1 MNAMVCP
8 RCGADLVEDAGE
20 YLHEKED
27 GGFIVDGF
35 SIYVCQNKCGYMKQ
49 MEVLPTVI
57 AQRSK
62 DELLLLY
69 PNNQGRILDIYNSL
83 IFPPMHVDALLAKGY
98 WEDYTGNHDIQSL
111 VEKARDSSAG
121 YLDTPNLFQ
130 FATSELSQDAF
141 LCWFMSWSQQE
152 YQSLDRELHEASVDF
167 MTAIFNAHSLPGPII
182 ESIKITKQFQSLDIL
197 AEVNSKFAIL
207 IEDKTYTKDH
217 TNQLCRYRKAVKEA
231 YPYHVQLPVYFKI
244 ADQSHYRSPER
255 AGYIPFKRK
264 EMLNILERG
273 IQNGVKNTIF
283 VDYYKHL
290 LQLENE
296 LSSFWTNPVISWNPF
311 AWQGFYQELQKEIE
325 GDWGYVP
332 NKAGGFW
339 AFWWGS
345 AFNPHYYLQLE
356 QERLCVKIVAEDG
369 ENRVELRNRVL
380 EEIRIDSEARG
391 LSLQKPSKMGNG
403 KTMTIAKRMKYI
415 QTKEDGTVDI
425 KRTIEELKK
434 Y

>member
-1 MNAMVCP
+1 
-8 RCGADLVEDAGE
+8 
-20 YLHEKED
+20 
-27 GGFIVDGF
+27 
-35 SIYVCQNKCGYMKQ
+35 
-49 MEVLPTVI
+49 
-57 AQRSK
+57 
-62 DELLLLY
+62 LL
-69 PNNQGRILDIYNSL
+69 
-83 IFPPMHVDALLAKGY
+83 K
-98 WEDYTGNHDIQSL
+98 
-111 VEKARDSSAG
+111 
-121 YLDTPNLFQ
+121 
-130 FATSELSQDAF
+130 
-141 LCWFMSWSQQE
+141 
-152 YQSLDRELHEASVDF
+152 
-167 MTAIFNAHSLPGPII
+167 
-182 ESIKITKQFQSLDIL
+182 
-197 AEVNSKFAIL
+197 
-207 IEDKTYTKDH
+207 
-217 TNQLCRYRKAVKEA
+217 
-231 YPYHVQLPVYFKI
+231 
-244 ADQSHYRSPER
+244 
-255 AGYIPFKRK
+255 
-264 EMLNILERG
+264 
-273 IQNGVKNTIF
+273 
-283 VDYYKHL
+283 
-290 LQLENE
+290 LENE
-296 LSSFWTNPVISWNPF
+296 VSSFWTNPVISWNPF